1 MKIENGIE
9 MLEIKANVMGR
20 ESSIKPVLLWDEEN
34 VILVDTGFPGQMKEI
49 NEAIEVAGIDTNRL
63 NTIILTHQD
72 IDHVGSAL
80 SLVKNSENKIK
91 VLCHEEEKKYIQGDE
106 TPVKLA
112 KLEKNLNSMPNEMK
126 DMYEKFKAGFSLS
139 KVRIDK
145 TLKDGEELTFAGG
158 IEVIYTPGH
167 TPGHICLYIKKSKI
181 LIAGDLLT
189 VNDGILSKASP
200 TINYDTE
207 LSDKSLEKLKKYD
220 IEKVICYHGGL
231 YEKNVNERISELSR
245 EA

>member
-1 MKIENGIE
+1 MKIANGIE

-20 ESSIKPVLLWDEEN
+20 ESSINPVLIWDEEN

-49 NEAIEVAGIDTNRL
+49 NEAIESAGIDIDRL

-72 IDHVGSAL
+72 IDHIGSAL
-80 SLVKNSENKIK
+80 SLVKNSENEIK

-112 KLEKNLNSMPNEMK
+112 KLEKSLSSMPNEMK
-126 DMYEKFKAGFSLS
+126 GMYEKLKAGFSLS
-139 KVRIDK
+139 KVRVDK
-145 TLKDGEELTFAGG
+145 TLKDGEELTFVGG
-158 IEVIYTPGH
+158 TEVIYTPGH
-167 TPGHICLYIKKSKI
+167 TPGHICLYIKKNKV

-189 VNDGILSKASP
+189 VNDGVLSKASP
-200 TINYDTE
+200 NINYDTN

>member
-1 MKIENGIE
+1 MKIANGID

-20 ESSIKPVLLWDEEN
+20 ESSINPVLLWDEKN
-34 VILVDTGFPGQMKEI
+34 VILVDTGFPGQMKGI
-49 NEAIEVAGIDTNRL
+49 NEAIEAAGIDVNRL
-63 NTIILTHQD
+63 DTIILTHQD
-72 IDHVGSAL
+72 IDHVGNAL
-80 SLVKNSENKIK
+80 SFVKSSENEIK
-91 VLCHEEEKKYIQGDE
+91 VLCHEVEKKYIQGDE

-112 KLEKNLNSMPNEMK
+112 QLEKNLNSFPNEMK
-126 DMYEKFKAGFSLS
+126 DMYEKLKAGFGLS
-139 KVRIDK
+139 KVKIDK

-158 IEVIYTPGH
+158 TEVIYTPGH
-167 TPGHICLYIKKSKI
+167 TPGHICLYIKKGKI

-200 TINYDTE
+200 TINYDTD

-231 YEKNVNERISELSR
+231 YEKSVNERISELSR
-245 EA
+245 